1 MDKLIGREKEIKQL
15 NDYVASD
22 RPEFVAIY
30 GRRRVGK
37 TFLVNQLFG
46 GKMAFSMT
54 GVMEGTKD
62 EQMEAFIDAMEEFG
76 GELIEKPKT
85 WMEAF
90 RILKAYLK
98 KKVLLNERCIVFFDE
113 LPSMDTQRSGF
124 VRALGYFWNSWASL
138 QDNLTLI
145 VCGSATS
152 WMIRHIVDDKGGLH
166 DRITHEIHL
175 RPFTL
180 RETELYLTS
189 RGFKWERLSVMQAYM
204 AFGGIPYY
212 LGLLH
217 KQESFPM
224 NIDRLFFS
232 EDEEMRREYKRL
244 YSTLFKSPDS
254 YTAIVSAL
262 SKVRH
267 GMTRNELSKSLG
279 KDSSGS
285 LSKKLEDLKNCDIIR
300 KYVVREKKIK
310 KNSAIYQL
318 TDFYSIFYLTFIPK
332 AEAETGYWTHHIG
345 TSDVN
350 TWLGLS
356 FERVCMAHVSQI
368 KQALHIDYIATKFYS
383 WRGKGT
389 ETESGQNHDLPR
401 KPQIDMI
408 LERADNII
416 NIMEMKYSEAEY
428 TLDKEENNKLRR
440 RMEAFRKE
448 TGAKEALWPALVTT
462 YGLANGIHSS
472 TFIATITMDD
482 LFK

>member
-1 MDKLIGREKEIKQL
+1 MDKLIGREREIKLL
-15 NDYVASD
+15 NDYVSSE
-22 RPEFVAIY
+22 RPEFIAIY

-37 TFLVNQLFG
+37 TYLVNQLFG
-46 GKMAFSMT
+46 GKLAFSMT
-54 GVMEGTKD
+54 GVLEGTKD
-62 EQMEAFIDAMEEFG
+62 EQMEAFIDAMEEFS
-76 GELIEKPKT
+76 GELIAKPKT

-90 RILKAYLK
+90 RILKGYLK
-98 KKVLLNERCIVFFDE
+98 KKVEQNQRCIVFLDE

-166 DRITHEIHL
+166 DRITHEMHL

-180 RETELYLTS
+180 RETELYLAS

-204 AFGGIPYY
+204 ALGGIPYY

-217 KQESFPM
+217 KQESFAM

-262 SKVRH
+262 SKVCH
-267 GMTRNELSKSLG
+267 GLTRDELRKSLG

-285 LSKKLEDLKNCDIIR
+285 LSKKLEDLINCDIIR
-300 KYVVREKKIK
+300 KYVVREKNVK

-332 AEAETGYWTHHIG
+332 AEAETNYWSHHLG
-345 TSDVN
+345 TSEMN

-356 FERVCMAHVSQI
+356 FERVCMAHVPQI

-383 WRGKGT
+383 WRGKDTKTGL
-389 ETESGQNHDLPR
+389 EKDLDLPQ

-416 NIMEMKYSEAEY
+416 NVIEMKYSEAEY
-428 TLDKEENNKLRR
+428 TLDKQEEGKLRR
-440 RMEAFRKE
+440 RTDAFRKE
-448 TGAKEALWPALVTT
+448 TGAKEALWLTLVTT
-462 YGLANGIHSS
+462 YGLTTGIHSS
-472 TFIATITMDD
+472 TFSATVTMDD